1 MSSPYRWFPDT
12 GRWVTHD
19 IYGRQIWPKPV
30 WEGPKQ
36 VEDRSSKNI
45 RACYRFLRAVPYQS
59 SEDLARLEEQERIS
73 VAEAIVAESM
83 E

>member
-1 MSSPYRWFPDT
+1 MYRWFPNT
-12 GRWVTHD
+12 GGWWYDRERRRS
-19 IYGRQIWPKPV
+19 Y
-30 WEGPKQ
+30 WEGPDQ
-36 VEDRSSKNI
+36 VEDRSSENI
-45 RACYRFLRAVPYQS
+45 RRCYKFLRAVPYQS